1 MKLRSLVLATAAT
14 LLWGPSAHAAEL
26 TPKRMAEIQ
35 HAEEAAIKKVRG
47 EFGNRKPSELST
59 RERSE
64 FIRKQNAALQQ
75 VHKELDVDVKSY
87 ARTMATQTRAEREA
101 FSKAK
106 QALVD
111 SEKPQGGV
119 EVIGADPDQ
128 GVIEVGRDG
137 ASGSESVIEVGK
149 DGAPVAS
156 EDTIDL
162 TGDEPSGNVIEIS
175 RD

>member
-1 MKLRSLVLATAAT
+1 KLRSLALATAAT
-14 LLWGPSAHAAEL
+14 LLWGPSAHAADL
-26 TPKRMAEIQ
+26 TPKRMADIQ
-35 HAEEAAIKKVRG
+35 HAEDAAITQVQS
-47 EFGNRKPSELST
+47 EFGNRQPSSLST
-59 RERSE
+59 RQRSE
-64 FIRKQNAALQQ
+64 LFCKQHVAPNQ
-75 VHKELDVDVKSY
+75 VHKDLDVDVKSY

-128 GVIEVGRDG
+128 GVIEIGRDG

-149 DGAPVAS
+149 DGAPAAS
-156 EDTIDL
+156 EDMIDL